1 MKNLSFDIVAAKEAP
16 LRLSQAILLYSGD
29 SNICFASVH
38 SIDASGKQ
46 PVILEGQAFTSEA
59 AVRLALDL
67 SSSAMKGG
75 FVPPELLYLDGNAMA
90 WWVPPG
96 RRHIA
101 FRAEQLGARER
112 GEVVP
117 HPGLVFLAEG
127 GRRWSVWAV
136 KGDGRPSEDTP
147 LYQAPYFNVYEN
159 GGICTG
165 NVRLPDGTTAERIH
179 AWNKAFF
186 GSFFTHPNVQGKLV
200 NYRGGTFKFW
210 MDMLNGRHHEFPEH
224 ALVSRQMTLADA
236 LKLRACS

>member
-1 MKNLSFDIVAAKEAP
+1 MK
-16 LRLSQAILLYSGD
+16 RLSVDITAGRDSPLKLSRAILLYCGD
-29 SNICFASVH
+29 SNVCFASVH

-101 FRAEQLGARER
+101 FRAEQLGASER

-136 KGDGRPSEDTP
+136 RGERRPSENTP

-165 NVRLPDGTTAERIH
+165 NVRLPDGTTAERIE
-179 AWNKAFF
+179 AWNNAFF

-210 MDMLNGRHHEFPEH
+210 KDMLDGRHQEFPEH
-224 ALVSRQMTLADA
+224 VLVPREETLAGA
-236 LKLRACS
+236 LKRRATS